1 MKNVISFSL
10 WGNNPL
16 YTRGAINNADL
27 ALDVYPG
34 WVCYY
39 FCNSCVPEEI
49 IKELKTRKNTN
60 VIQIESIGD
69 NRSAMNRF
77 FAVDFADVQR
87 AIFRDADSRVSF
99 REKLAVDEWIKSDA
113 DIHIMRDHPYHAWFI
128 QAGMFG
134 LKSDKFKGEMFN
146 AIKRYNPSLNKTQD
160 QDFMSAYL
168 THKIKNDKL
177 SYIEHDPFFSKKPFP
192 PGTHRGVNNGGVYFV
207 GQQIIVDN
215 EKDVYEL
222 DGYLPDRNL
231 VDTHEMR

>member
-1 MKNVISFSL
+1 
-10 WGNNPL
+10 
-16 YTRGAINNADL
+16 
-27 ALDVYPG
+27 
-34 WVCYY
+34 
-39 FCNSCVPEEI
+39 
-49 IKELKTRKNTN
+49 
-60 VIQIESIGD
+60 
-69 NRSAMNRF
+69 
-77 FAVDFADVQR
+77 
-87 AIFRDADSRVSF
+87 
-99 REKLAVDEWIKSDA
+99 
-113 DIHIMRDHPYHAWFI
+113 
-128 QAGMFG
+128 MFG

-192 PGTHRGVNNGGVYFV
+192 PGTYRGVNNGGVYFV

-231 VDTHEMR
+231 VDTHEMK